1 MAALERS
8 RNPKEVVDDK
18 RKKSAIEMVI
28 DKIMMARKTLG
39 HQALVS
45 EVMTLCES
53 RYLFTPSSRQIKS
66 CIGDLIGREYLERNT
81 EEANSYNYLA

>member
-1 MAALERS
+1 MS
-8 RNPKEVVDDK
+8 HNPKVVDDN
-18 RKKSAIEMVI
+18 RKNNIEAAIVR
-28 DKIMMARKTLG
+28 IMKARKTLG

-45 EVMTLCES
+45 EVMTQCEV
-53 RYLFTPSSRQIKS
+53 LFKPSSRQIKS

>member
-18 RKKSAIEMVI
+18 TKNSAIEGVI
-28 DKIMMARKTLG
+28 YKIMQARKTLG

-45 EVMTLCES
+45 EVMTKCEF

-66 CIGDLIGREYLERNT
+66 CIGDLIGREYMERNT
-81 EEANSYNYLA
+81 EEVNSYNYMA